1 MIRSSNR
8 ESRSSPSQRRRAIV
22 LLAVL
27 VVLVLLTLAAYQY
40 AEMMSAEYRAVDSHR
55 RAAQARALA
64 ESGIHYAA
72 AQLANP
78 SNISGSPYDNMSLFG
93 GILVQ
98 QNDKPVFQGR
108 FSVVSPL
115 GPDDQAT
122 STQPFRYGVTDEGG
136 KINLNTI
143 LALDSSGQIAYNMLI
158 KLPNMTQDVA
168 NAILD
173 WIDPDDTPR
182 ANGAEN
188 AYYQSLTPPYRC
200 KNGPLDSLE
209 ELLLVRG
216 VTPQLLW
223 GNDWNRNG
231 ILDSADSTT
240 NGQLD
245 LGWSAYL
252 TIYSREQNVDST
264 GQPRIY
270 INDPDLQGLQQKL
283 TTAVGP
289 ALANYIL
296 AYRVYGPASTGGT
309 GGGGGGA
316 AGGGGGRGG
325 ASGTA
330 GGTSGGAMAPA
341 GRGFQMSTTMLGSQG
356 GGSRARA
363 ISSLF
368 ELINTT
374 VSIPSS
380 DPRGQPTR
388 YPSPLNDRGAQ
399 QQLLP
404 ILFDK
409 VTTLRSAEIPGR
421 ININTAPA
429 AVLATLPGLS
439 DTDVQ
444 NILSHRPSISGTD
457 TPDPNFQTP
466 AWLLTE
472 ANLTPTKLQ
481 ALDKYVTTRSQV
493 YRLQSV
499 GYFDGGGPTA
509 RIEAVIDINSGKPR
523 IVHWRDLTELGK
535 GFDLSATTTP
545 K

>member
-1 MIRSSNR
+1 MIRSSIFGP
-8 ESRSSPSQRRRAIV
+8 RSSKKRRAIV

-78 SNISGSPYDNMSLFG
+78 SNVSGTPYDNMSLFG

-98 QNDKPVFQGR
+98 QNDKAILQGR

-122 STQPFRYGVTDEGG
+122 NSQPFRYGVTDEGG

-158 KLPNMTQDVA
+158 KLPNMTPDIA

-231 ILDSADSTT
+231 ILDPGEDTS

-245 LGWSAYL
+245 LGWSAYF

-296 AYRVYGPASTGGT
+296 AYRVYGPAATGGT
-309 GGGGGGA
+309 GGGNT
-316 AGGGGGRGG
+316 GGGRGG
-325 ASGTA
+325 ASGAT
-330 GGTSGGAMAPA
+330 GGASGGAMAPA

-356 GGSRARA
+356 GGGRARA

-380 DPRGQPTR
+380 DPKGQPTR
-388 YPSPLNDRGAQ
+388 YPSPLNDRGTQ
-399 QQLLP
+399 QELLP
-404 ILFDK
+404 VLFDK

-429 AVLATLPGLS
+429 AVLATLPGLT

-444 NILSHRPSISGTD
+444 NILSRRPSISGTD
-457 TPDPNFQTP
+457 TPDPIFQTP
-466 AWLLTE
+466 AWLLTQ
-472 ANLTPTKLQ
+472 ANLAPDKLRT
-481 ALDKYVTTRSQV
+481 LDKYITTRSQV

-509 RIEAVIDINSGKPR
+509 RLEAVIDINGGRPR

-535 GFDLSATTTP
+535 GFDVSATTNS